1 MVIDQPLKNEDKA
14 YFTDTSINQIILWMT
29 WECKSLRKF
38 TTVLKIQPCSLHF
51 AEQENCSGSRSL
63 VQPNHMASMT
73 KSKGSVPWAASH
85 ARRPTSIVSL
95 INNRDEKGH
104 MEKGTIIKG
113 SSARCYYEHS
123 CRPCG
128 YDWETWRC
136 TQDQHQIV
144 LHIITTASLS
154 TRTCSGINK
163 LWLLFCW
170 V

>member
-1 MVIDQPLKNEDKA
+1 MVIDQPLEKEDEA
-14 YFTDTSINQIILWMT
+14 YSTDTTINRIILWMT
-29 WECKSLRKF
+29 WECKSLKRF
-38 TTVLKIQPCSLHF
+38 TAVLKIQPCSFHF
-51 AEQENCSGSRSL
+51 AGQENCAGSRSL

-95 INNRDEKGH
+95 TNNRDEQDH
-104 MEKGTIIKG
+104 MEKGTIIK
-113 SSARCYYEHS
+113 ELLNQMHS
-123 CRPCG
+123 CRPRG

-136 TQDQHQIV
+136 IQDQHQIV
-144 LHIITTASLS
+144 FHIISTASWF
-154 TRTCSGINK
+154 TRTCSGVNK